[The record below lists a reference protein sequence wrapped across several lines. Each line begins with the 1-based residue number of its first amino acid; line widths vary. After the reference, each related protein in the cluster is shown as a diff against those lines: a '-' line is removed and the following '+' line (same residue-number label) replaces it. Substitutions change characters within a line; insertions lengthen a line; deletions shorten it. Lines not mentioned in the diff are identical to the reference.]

1 MIKDKGPPRA
11 SSATRNP
18 GRAPSKAPG
27 KAHPGK
33 TPTRT
38 TTPATDSARKP
49 GVAVPVRIQKV
60 LAEAGLGSRR
70 EIEGWIEAGRIEIN
84 GVVAKLGDRLAPGDR
99 LRLDRRELRLAPP
112 STEPLRVIAYN
123 KPEGEVVTRHDPEG
137 RPTIFRH
144 LPPLEQGRWIA
155 VGRLDINTS
164 GLLLLTNNGDLANR
178 LMHPSQ
184 EIEREYAV
192 RVLGAAP
199 KEALQRL
206 VHGVELEDGPARFEE
221 IVESTVSHG
230 VNHWYHVL
238 LREGRHREVR
248 RLWEAVGLKV
258 SRLMRV
264 RFANVILGPR
274 VFSHHWR
281 DLTPEEL
288 DGLLTLVG
296 MKKPSLPHP
305 KPGPRSHWKGAR
317 AGTAKPRV
325 PRRS

>member
-1 MIKDKGPPRA
+1 MIKDKRPTPKPSASRAASRTAALPASPGPA
-11 SSATRNP
+11 A
-18 GRAPSKAPG
+18 
-27 KAHPGK
+27 
-33 TPTRT
+33 
-38 TTPATDSARKP
+38 KP
-49 GVAVPVRIQKV
+49 GAAVPVRIQKV
-60 LAEAGLGSRR
+60 LADAGLGSRR

-84 GVVAKLGDRLAPGDR
+84 GEVAKLGDRMVPGDR
-99 LRLDRRELRLAPP
+99 IRLDRRELRLAPP
-112 STEPLRVIAYN
+112 SAEPLRVIAYN

-164 GLLLLTNNGDLANR
+164 GLLLLTNNGELANK

-192 RVLGAAP
+192 RILGEVP
-199 KEALQRL
+199 KEALHRL
-206 VHGVELEDGPARFEE
+206 VHGVELDDGPAHFEE
-221 IVESTVSHG
+221 IVESSISQG
-230 VNHWYHVL
+230 ANRWYHVL
-238 LREGRHREVR
+238 LREGRNREVR

-264 RFANVILGPR
+264 RFGNVILGPR

-288 DGLLTLVG
+288 DGLLAMVG
-296 MKKPSLPHP
+296 MKKPSPPRP
-305 KPGPRSHWKGAR
+305 KPGAKGPWKGAR
-317 AGTAKPRV
+317 PGMGGGRNQ
-325 PRRS
+325 RR